1 MKTWNGEVL
10 KTLELPTFNGKET
23 FHGAIIDFDVRPP
36 KLHSNASLLF
46 WLEARGMKSN

>member
-10 KTLELPTFNGKET
+10 KSLELPTFNGKET

-36 KLHSNASLLF
+36 SFIVMLAFFFGLKP
-46 WLEARGMKSN
+46 EV